1 MILWSKANLV
11 GFFFES
17 TGNLVKSNKSI
28 DILDSVKCLVTF
40 GFKYITWR
48 WLHRNHA
55 NTITSVIAAKQTVIN
70 EVDVFSIKYRYS
82 YSDILLKKKMNFI

>member
-40 GFKYITWR
+40 GFKYIT
-48 WLHRNHA
+48 
-55 NTITSVIAAKQTVIN
+55 
-70 EVDVFSIKYRYS
+70 
-82 YSDILLKKKMNFI
+82 